1 MIEKNPASNTSAGDS
16 LSSNERIRQPI
27 AEMII
32 PTIIPK
38 TPPIKERKADSAKNW
53 AITAVVLAPID
64 LRIPISLVLSVTET
78 SIMFIIPMPPTTRD
92 TIATSIIKYLAFLI
106 ILPNI
111 SARPSVI
118 LEDIA
123 LLPARS

>member
-32 PTIIPK
+32 PIIIPK

-64 LRIPISLVLSVTET
+64 LRIPISLVLSVT
-78 SIMFIIPMPPTTRD
+78 
-92 TIATSIIKYLAFLI
+92 
-106 ILPNI
+106 
-111 SARPSVI
+111 
-118 LEDIA
+118 
-123 LLPARS
+123 